1 MSEVPIS
8 GNESDAGEITL
19 LLRRWSEGDQSAIE
33 QLLPH
38 VYPHLHEV
46 AAAYLRRE
54 SDDHTLQPTALVNE
68 LYLRLMQQRKADWND
83 RAHFYTFAAKLMRRI
98 LADHARAANAGK
110 RGGELPHVPL
120 NDEIPWLNLNSVD
133 SIDVHRA
140 LDELERIDARKV
152 RLLELRYFLGCT
164 LAETAELLGISTATA
179 ERDLKFVRVWLYS
192 TLAVRPPP
200 PVE

>member
-1 MSEVPIS
+1 M
-8 GNESDAGEITL
+8 
-19 LLRRWSEGDQSAIE
+19 
-33 QLLPH
+33 
-38 VYPHLHEV
+38 
-46 AAAYLRRE
+46 AAAYFRRE
-54 SDDHTLQPTALVNE
+54 SGDHTLQPTALVNE
-68 LYLRLMQQRKADWND
+68 LYLRLLQQRKADWND

-98 LADHARAANAGK
+98 LADHARAANADK

-133 SIDVHRA
+133 FIDVHRA

-164 LAETAELLGISTATA
+164 LAETAELLGVSTATA
-179 ERDLKFVRVWLYS
+179 ERDLRFVRVWLYS

-200 PVE
+200 PAG